1 MRHQN
6 ALKTIRFTIVILLL
20 SVFTRTNAQVQ
31 TMRPNTPMGTYVGGF
46 FEYLPVGYSTSTQT
60 FPLLIFIHGMG
71 EIGVGDSASLAP
83 ILLHGPPM
91 LIDRGSFPQTFSV
104 DGQTFSFIVLSPQF
118 SHWPSPND
126 VNDVINYAKAHYR
139 VDPTRIYITGLSMGG
154 GACWDYAAENSTY
167 ANTVTAIVPT
177 GAASQPSQYRANILA
192 AGNVGVWAFHNDGDL
207 SVPVEYTINWVN
219 YINNSPTP
227 PVPPAKMTIFHQAGH
242 DAWTAPYDMTYTE
255 NGLNIYQWMLQFQKG
270 RPFTANIPPLANAGP
285 NQTVNFPDNT
295 TLNGSGSKDPDGS
308 IASYTWAQVLG
319 PNTATLSSTTI
330 PNPSV
335 TNLIVGTYRFKLTVV
350 DNRGAVAE
358 SFVDVNVTPHTN
370 NFTNGLAHVEAE
382 TFSYFNSVMTQPT
395 SDVGGGLNAGGI
407 NAGSWMDYYM
417 NVPAT
422 GTYTFRARVASPYD
436 GDQLQF
442 KDSNGV
448 VLSTV
453 ALPNTNG
460 WQTWQTATSTVTLQA
475 GLQRIRIYCNTGAW
489 NFNWFELQ
497 QGAGAP
503 PPPPATSKIVVNAG
517 AAQTI
522 TLPTSSVTLSGSA
535 TDSGSTISTYQW
547 TLVSGPST
555 SVTFSNAGAAQTTVN
570 GLLQGTYVFQL
581 RATDA
586 LGTTATA
593 STQVTVNAAPANKPP
608 VVSAGSN
615 QSITLPTN
623 SITLTGTASDPDGS
637 IASTTW
643 SQVSG
648 PNTAT
653 IASPAQL
660 QTNITGLVQGSYVFQ
675 LLAKDNAGA
684 TTTATATVTV
694 NAAAVGSKVTVNAGS
709 NQTITLPVN
718 SVSLTGSASDSGST
732 ISSYAWTQIS
742 GPASASFSSPA
753 SASTNA
759 TNLVQGTYT
768 FQFKATD
775 ALGNSSS
782 GTVQVT
788 VNAAVTPPSSGST
801 IHIEAESFASAFAIM
816 TQPTSDVGGG
826 LNVGGI
832 NTGSW
837 MDYNVTIPSSGS
849 YTFSVRIA
857 SPYAGNQLQLR
868 KSDGT
873 ALGTINIPTTD
884 GWQIYTTT
892 SIPVTLS
899 AGTQTLRVFS
909 TNGAW
914 NFNWLELTPGAGQQV
929 SSQPTVNAG
938 SNQSVTLPTNSVTL
952 TGTASDVGGTITSY
966 QWTQTSGPNQA
977 VLGSANAIQTTAG
990 NLVQGVYVFQ
1000 LKVTD
1005 NLGATATSTTQ
1016 VTVNQ
1021 AVVSLGGSTKYVNVQ
1036 IYGGSNPY
1044 VSPDWNNWNVGTGTA
1059 NDVTSSTLNYS
1070 DGTASTVTAT
1080 LSLTQ
1085 SIGDNGSNY
1094 ASTIT
1099 NTMAPA
1105 AVLRYTSYANSGRIL
1120 TISGLSTAKKYSVDL
1135 YASRYSSGNTSIFTV
1150 NGSSVTIT
1158 TYDNYT
1164 NKASFSNITPNAQ
1177 GQIVIGIDKGANYD
1191 YLNGFTLTEQGTTTQ
1206 TQPLVVKNAVLNSK
1220 KKNADS
1226 SSFFIFPNPIHD
1238 RFVLQVH
1245 CDKVGTMKVQV
1256 INVYGITKKQFHLI
1270 KDVGRDSQVYLSI
1283 SDLPKGSY
1291 VIKIQIANWTGSVR
1305 VIKE

>member
-6 ALKTIRFTIVILLL
+6 ALHTIRFTIVILLL

-31 TMRPNTPMGTYVGGF
+31 TMHPNTPMGTYVGGF
-46 FEYLPVGYSTSTQT
+46 FQYLPVGYSTSSQT
-60 FPLLIFIHGMG
+60 YPLLIFIHGMG
-71 EIGVGDSASLAP
+71 EIGVGDSASLEP

-91 LIDRGSFPQTFSV
+91 LIDRGTFPQTFSV

-118 SHWPSPND
+118 SHWPTPND
-126 VNDVINYAKAHYR
+126 VNDVITYAKAHYR
-139 VDPTRIYITGLSMGG
+139 VDPTRIYLTGLSMGG
-154 GACWDYAAENSTY
+154 GSCWDYAAENSTY

-177 GAASQPSQYRANILA
+177 GAASEPSQYRANILA

-219 YINNSPTP
+219 YINNAPTP

-270 RPFTANIPPLANAGP
+270 RPFSANIPPLANAGA

-308 IASYTWAQVLG
+308 IASYTWSQAVG
-319 PNTATLSSTTI
+319 PTTATLSSTAI
-330 PNPSV
+330 PNPAVS
-335 TNLIVGTYRFKLTVV
+335 NLVVGLYRFKLTVV

-358 SFVDVNVTPHTN
+358 SFVDINVTPHTN

-382 TFSYFNSVMTQPT
+382 TYSYFNSVMTQPT

-407 NAGSWMDYYM
+407 NAGSWMDYYI

-422 GTYTFRARVASPYD
+422 GSYTFRARVASPYD

-475 GLQRIRIYCNTGAW
+475 GLQRFRVYCPAGAW

-503 PPPPATSKIVVNAG
+503 PPPPPPTSKIVVNAG
-517 AAQTI
+517 ANQVI

-535 TDSGSTISTYQW
+535 TDSGSTINAYQW

-555 SVTFSNAGAAQTTVN
+555 NVTFSNAGAAQTTVN
-570 GLLQGTYVFQL
+570 GLMQGTYIFQL

-593 STQVTVNAAPANKPP
+593 STQIIVNAAPANKPP

-623 SITLTGTASDPDGS
+623 SVTLTGTASDPDGS
-637 IASTTW
+637 VASTTW

-660 QTNITGLVQGSYVFQ
+660 QTNITGLIQGSYVFQ

-694 NAAAVGSKVTVNAGS
+694 NAAVVGSKITVNAGS
-709 NQTITLPVN
+709 NQTITLPVS
-718 SVSLTGSASDSGST
+718 SVTLTGSASDSGST
-732 ISSYAWTQIS
+732 ISTYAWSQVS
-742 GPASASFSSPA
+742 GPAQASFNSPA
-753 SASTNA
+753 ASSTSATG
-759 TNLVQGTYT
+759 LVQGTYT

-775 ALGNSSS
+775 ALGNSATS
-782 GTVQVT
+782 TVQVT
-788 VNAAVTPPSSGST
+788 VNPAVTPPPPAGST
-801 IHIEAESFASAFAIM
+801 IHIEAESFATSFSIM
-816 TQPTSDVGGG
+816 TQPTSDAGGG

-837 MDYNVTIPSSGS
+837 MDYNVNIPTSGS

-857 SPYAGNQLQLR
+857 SPYPGNQLQLR

-873 ALGTINIPTTD
+873 VLGTINIPVTD
-884 GWQIYTTT
+884 GWQIYTT
-892 SIPVTLS
+892 SSVPVTLT
-899 AGTQTLRVFS
+899 AGAQTLRIVS

-914 NFNWLELTPGAGQQV
+914 NFNWFELAPGSGQQV
-929 SSQPTVNAG
+929 TSTPTTNAG
-938 SNQSVTLPTNSVTL
+938 SNQSITLPTNSATL

-966 QWTQTSGPNQA
+966 QWTQTSGPNTA
-977 VLGSANAIQTTAG
+977 TFGTANAAQTTVG

-1005 NLGATATSTTQ
+1005 NLGATANSTTQ
-1016 VTVNQ
+1016 VTVNA
-1021 AVVSLGGSTKYVNVQ
+1021 AVVSGNGTPKYINVQ
-1036 IYGGSNPY
+1036 VYGGSNPY
-1044 VSPDWNNWNVGTGTA
+1044 VSSEWNNWNVGNAAA
-1059 NDVTSSTLNYS
+1059 NDVTSGTLNYS
-1070 DGTASTVTAT
+1070 DGTAS
-1080 LSLTQ
+1080 
-1085 SIGDNGSNY
+1085 SITSVLSNY
-1094 ASTIT
+1094 
-1099 NTMAPA
+1099 P
-1105 AVLRYTSYANSGRIL
+1105 G
-1120 TISGLSTAKKYSVDL
+1120 
-1135 YASRYSSGNTSIFTV
+1135 SR
-1150 NGSSVTIT
+1150 
-1158 TYDNYT
+1158 
-1164 NKASFSNITPNAQ
+1164 
-1177 GQIVIGIDKGANYD
+1177 
-1191 YLNGFTLTEQGTTTQ
+1191 
-1206 TQPLVVKNAVLNSK
+1206 
-1220 KKNADS
+1220 
-1226 SSFFIFPNPIHD
+1226 
-1238 RFVLQVH
+1238 R
-1245 CDKVGTMKVQV
+1245 
-1256 INVYGITKKQFHLI
+1256 
-1270 KDVGRDSQVYLSI
+1270 
-1283 SDLPKGSY
+1283 
-1291 VIKIQIANWTGSVR
+1291 
-1305 VIKE
+1305 